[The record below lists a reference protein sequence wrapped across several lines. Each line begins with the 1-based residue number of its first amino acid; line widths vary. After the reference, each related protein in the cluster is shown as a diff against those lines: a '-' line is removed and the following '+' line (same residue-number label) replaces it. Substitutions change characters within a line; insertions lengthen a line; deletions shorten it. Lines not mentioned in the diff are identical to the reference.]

1 MFSGERSALEED
13 SWKHMDSFGLGKDV
27 LVWRTGKLVV
37 RFVTL
42 VRDFSVCFVS
52 VEADV
57 VMCFGSVSCVCMT
70 PPPQCSIL
78 LGQYSLH
85 CVISIVDWCIV
96 SVVVVWRDEPWTILV
111 VQQSSTS
118 ERGEKYLNML
128 GVVCEGLYLEDS

>member
-1 MFSGERSALEED
+1 M
-13 SWKHMDSFGLGKDV
+13 
-27 LVWRTGKLVV
+27 V

-57 VMCFGSVSCVCMT
+57 VMCFGS
-70 PPPQCSIL
+70 
-78 LGQYSLH
+78 
-85 CVISIVDWCIV
+85 IVDWCIV
-96 SVVVVWRDEPWTILV
+96 SVVVAWRDEPWTILV

-118 ERGEKYLNML
+118 ERGENHLNML